1 MITFAK
7 RRLRLSELR
16 EAIGIISCS
25 DPRALKRHS
34 IPWQQAVKKLF
45 APLIE
50 TQPDPKNAD
59 DCFCHLFHGTVRD
72 FLLKNQDIF
81 RLGQTVVTNRLVSEM
96 VIAEACLL
104 YLSQEKYSQ
113 LLAKRSSQWV
123 TTLGEDLSDHHLL
136 TYSAKY
142 WDKHLDDVQETPQ
155 LLYRIEKFLTSSN
168 FQTTLQIQSL
178 CVEGHFGLYT
188 VQGHAG
194 SHKFTKRVFPR
205 WFCENKSG
213 ETTDFLGN
221 YRSFISEWQSFL
233 DSATCNDGCCEHMHY
248 ARYIGEL
255 DRCLWKALG
264 PSNFLS
270 SNHGRYCSF
279 MLTNE
284 QNPLKRHTKLY
295 QDCVTWDGSL
305 VVVLQCATGRLV
317 YALQNRYP
325 WQLDRAYD
333 IYRDELGTPVSE
345 ESSPYRL
352 EFWSMPNHTA
362 PTFLTEELL
371 FTGLD
376 PTKWKTCGRALRE
389 SQQSTSFKTVSFSPD
404 LSYLRIGSKVFSK
417 DSSGGYVAIDGLDLT
432 ADNMSACFEEIT
444 NRARFLV
451 LASRR
456 SMPKPS
462 LNRGRMT
469 DGDASIER
477 GPDSTNA
484 HLEPKLTGVDCG
496 HCSRDPSRSKNG
508 SDTSSPNAA
517 NEASSDSDSADAS
530 SSSSSESLDCNS
542 AEETW
547 SEGSSD
553 ISQLEQVQWR
563 TLDSSEDETSATSES
578 ESETDVESDIEDSSE
593 GPVHS
598 YGQLLDESESD
609 GGDIDFGC
617 GSEDDAYQAD
627 SDCSDSSDYSKIND
641 DLGFDSGDED
651 AMHTRLFYK
660 ALSQPR
666 VKYPKGCLMI
676 YDLSSNPP
684 NLLFRF
690 SQTLPLMLFD
700 SPPAIHPTQPLV
712 VWPLSGGD
720 ILFADF
726 EAKTYFTRRARPSTR
741 RSIISLIQLTANKPV
756 LTSPISSPRLR
767 KMQIL
772 LLRTLSAYSIPRGT
786 RNAPLQSRKKET
798 CRTLFGALGFPFHPP
813 ALNTQNHPQPAV
825 TDPPRQN
832 LTRKHAEPQPR
843 QNARRGHLVPYIR
856 VPFQQQRLQFPLP
869 LSRTAVCITSRPRT
883 LHRGQNPNRLRPQ
896 TTHPPPP
903 IRPLPQSPLLPP
915 LPSPRH
921 PRPHSHRQLGRD
933 ASRGPQRL
941 CSRRMGRHSRP
952 FRSSIAA
959 HRLLCQRGS
968 GFGRVGREQCASGDG
983 AGERQRGLEGENGAV
998 RARG

>member
-16 EAIGIISCS
+16 EAIGIISSS
-25 DPRALKRHS
+25 DPKALKSNS

-50 TQPDPKNAD
+50 TQPDPENAD

-72 FLLKNQDIF
+72 FLLKSQDIF

-96 VIAEACLL
+96 AIAEACLL

-113 LLAKRSSQWV
+113 LLTKRPGQWV
-123 TTLGEDLSDHHLL
+123 TTSGEDLSDHHLL

-142 WDKHLDDVQETPQ
+142 WDKHLDDVQETPK
-155 LLYRIEKFLTSSN
+155 LLCRVEKFLSSSN

-178 CVEGHFGLYT
+178 CIEGHFGLYT
-188 VQGHAG
+188 VQGHVR
-194 SHKFTKRVFPR
+194 SHKYTKRVFPR
-205 WFCENKSG
+205 WFSENKSG
-213 ETTDFLGN
+213 GITDFLGN

-233 DSATCNDGCCEHMHY
+233 DCATCSDDCCDYAHY
-248 ARYIGEL
+248 ARYVGEL

-270 SNHGRYCSF
+270 SNRGRYCSF
-279 MLTNE
+279 MLTSE
-284 QNPLKRHTKLY
+284 QNPLERQTKLY
-295 QDCVTWDGSL
+295 QDYITEDGSL
-305 VVVLQCATGRLV
+305 VVVLQCANGRLV
-317 YALQNRYP
+317 GALQNRYL
-325 WQLDRAYD
+325 WQLDRAYG
-333 IYRDELGTPVSE
+333 IYRDGLGTPVGE

-352 EFWSMPNHTA
+352 ESWSMPNHTA
-362 PTFLTEELL
+362 PTFLMQELL

-376 PTKWKTCGRALRE
+376 PTRWTTSGKVLRK
-389 SQQSTSFKTVSFSPD
+389 SQRSTSFKTVSFSPD
-404 LSYLRIGSKVFSK
+404 LSCLRIGSKVFSK
-417 DSSGGYVAIDGLDLT
+417 DSSGGYVTIDGLDLT

-444 NRARFLV
+444 SRASFLV

-456 SMPKPS
+456 RMPKPS

-469 DGDASIER
+469 DRDPSIEKR
-477 GPDSTNA
+477 PNSPNA
-484 HLEPKLTGVDCG
+484 HLGSKLTAEDCE

-508 SDTSSPNAA
+508 SDTSPPNTAK
-517 NEASSDSDSADAS
+517 EASSDDSDSADAS
-530 SSSSSESLDCNS
+530 SSSSSESLDCIS

-563 TLDSSEDETSATSES
+563 TLDSSEEETSATSES
-578 ESETDVESDIEDSSE
+578 ESETEVESDIEDPSE

-627 SDCSDSSDYSKIND
+627 SDCSDFSDYSNIND
-641 DLGFDSGDED
+641 DFGFDSGDED
-651 AMHTRLFYK
+651 TMHRRLFDK
-660 ALSQPR
+660 ASSQRR
-666 VKYPKGCLMI
+666 VKYPEGCLMI

-700 SPPAIHPTQPLV
+700 SPPAIHPTKPLV

-726 EAKTYFTRRARPSTR
+726 EAKNYFTRRARPSTR
-741 RSIISLIQLTANKPV
+741 RSIVPLTQVSANKPV
-756 LTSPISSPRLR
+756 LTSPISSPRLL

-798 CRTLFGALGFPFHPP
+798 CRILFGALGLPLHPP

-843 QNARRGHLVPYIR
+843 QNARRGQLVPYIR
-856 VPFQQQRLQFPLP
+856 VPFQQQRIQFPLP
-869 LSRTAVCITSRPRT
+869 LSRTAICITSRART
-883 LHRGQNPNRLRPQ
+883 LHRSQNPHRLRPQ

-921 PRPHSHRQLGRD
+921 PRPHPHRQLGRD

-941 CSRRMGRHSRP
+941 CSRRMGRHPRP
-952 FRSSIAA
+952 SRSSIAA

-983 AGERQRGLEGENGAV
+983 T
-998 RARG
+998 